1 MMVSLVLTGLRAGHR
16 WLKAVNDL
24 FDAGERLIECGIA
37 PPLVLIDIFEIDPD
51 PGLRVG
57 RALGFLPV
65 AQDEGMVF
73 GFGADLPAAC
83 AILFSRLHEAAPQS

>member
-57 RALGFLPV
+57 RSLGFLPV
-65 AQDEGMVF
+65 AQNKRVVF
-73 GFGADLPAAC
+73 GFRADFPAGS
-83 AILFSRLHEAAPQS
+83 AILFTRLHEAAPHS

>member
-1 MMVSLVLTGLRAGHR
+1 MMVSLVLTGFGAGHR

-24 FDAGERLIECGIA
+24 LDAGERLIESGIA
-37 PPLVLIDIFEIDPD
+37 PPLVPVDIFEIDPD

-65 AQDEGMVF
+65 AQNKRVVF
-73 GFGADLPAAC
+73 GIWAEFPAGS
-83 AILFSRLHEAAPQS
+83 AILFTRLHEAAPHS